1 MADKLSE
8 KDWERMNAYGHGY
21 FYGRSGYE
29 LDSLWAPDEDAYKY
43 VVQGFMDG
51 HFDFCSFS
59 DTEEFTEYKFGL
71 PEDEDGKYVHIGMEN
86 DRERHQPD

>member
-1 MADKLSE
+1 MVKHSQQF
-8 KDWERMNAYGHGY
+8 WELMNAYGHGY

-51 HFDFCSFS
+51 HAEFCDWPDKDEFIDYRFD
-59 DTEEFTEYKFGL
+59 L
-71 PEDEDGKYVHIGMEN
+71 PEDEDGKYVHIGIK
-86 DRERHQPD
+86 